1 MSFTISVQMSF
12 SLLAHLYPRIK
23 GSQEDVAT
31 YSLAYILEQS
41 GILNVSF
48 TKLIFTKLH
57 LEVDDILS
65 YHCQDADPKYGR
77 PDIAGYIG
85 GRLKFFAKQNFMRDS
100 LPISRQD
107 IFCAFKTTVIRA
119 LFLSARKTVLFPCG
133 ENCLKEPR
141 KKD

>member
-1 MSFTISVQMSF
+1 MSF

-48 TKLIFTKLH
+48 TKLH

-85 GRLKFFAKQNFMRDS
+85 GRLKVFAKQNFMRDS